1 MYTNINTNT
10 DVSYL
15 IIWHRNYVNSQR
27 KRPVKMINYTD
38 FKSKMLELCDK
49 NAQNHPSLDELLYF
63 FNKYDTTYKL
73 INSKYM
79 ARSMLHFSSFDKK
92 RRLRYRRELAETGI
106 ELTPTQVDYYINMI
120 TIILKEKYNI
130 D

>member
-1 MYTNINTNT
+1 MPIA
-10 DVSYL
+10 
-15 IIWHRNYVNSQR
+15 SQ
-27 KRPVKMINYTD
+27 KRPVKTMNYKD
-38 FKSKMLELCDK
+38 FKAKMLELCDK

-73 INSKYM
+73 IDSKYM

-120 TIILKEKYNI
+120 TIILREKYGI

>member
-1 MYTNINTNT
+1 M
-10 DVSYL
+10 DVFPNQRRYVYQCRASEKHL
-15 IIWHRNYVNSQR
+15 KTMNYS
-27 KRPVKMINYTD
+27 D
-38 FKSKMLELCDK
+38 FKAKMLELCDK
-49 NAQNHPSLDELLYF
+49 NDQNHPSLNDLLYF

-120 TIILKEKYNI
+120 TIILREKYGI